1 MIWMS
6 RGLHQRRPICRKDA
20 GVAPSRYQCF
30 YVTLFLNDGLQ
41 EGGQPICVAV
51 FSARAEGNVILTI
64 CLTTTRADESVFIC
78 YRSQSTFLM
87 AMTVVGRLP
96 TI

>member
-1 MIWMS
+1 MWRDLSMIWMS

-41 EGGQPICVAV
+41 EGGSQFVLQYSQLVP
-51 FSARAEGNVILTI
+51 RA
-64 CLTTTRADESVFIC
+64 
-78 YRSQSTFLM
+78 M
-87 AMTVVGRLP
+87 
-96 TI
+96 